1 MSIREELQYNPK
13 IMHAQEVAQE
23 VLTPKDSEDCAYKQT
38 RPYNVVNFFKN
49 FSQSLY
55 CRRKALAENIF
66 CVSEL

>member
-49 FSQSLY
+49 FSQS
-55 CRRKALAENIF
+55 
-66 CVSEL
+66 